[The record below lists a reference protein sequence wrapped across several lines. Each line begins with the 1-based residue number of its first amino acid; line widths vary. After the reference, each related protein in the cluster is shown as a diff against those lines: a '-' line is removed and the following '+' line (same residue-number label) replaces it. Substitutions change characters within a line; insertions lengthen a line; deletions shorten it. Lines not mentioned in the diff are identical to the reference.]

1 MSLSENLNEAFDQF
15 ISSRTSSDFLRSIA
29 EGLDEGDVEV
39 LIEAVAR
46 LNDPSEYCKNDYDN
60 ATVTGFFLYIDFVS
74 ALLISLGE
82 PAIKRAAAYADSR
95 HPYVPWMIKYAE
107 DPRFHADIKAKFSDV
122 F

>member
-15 ISSRTSSDFLRSIA
+15 ISSRTSSNFLRSIA

-39 LIEAVAR
+39 LI
-46 LNDPSEYCKNDYDN
+46 
-60 ATVTGFFLYIDFVS
+60 FVS